1 VSRRVWL
8 RRCGFSEEGEG
19 TGPRL
24 PVRHSAD
31 LPSLPLLDAGSFGV
45 GGSKRHSQDDAFYQ
59 TTMDDSVLDTQ
70 YRPPTSVLPPAI

>member
-1 VSRRVWL
+1 MSRRVWL

-31 LPSLPLLDAGSFGV
+31 LPSLPLLDAGSFWS
-45 GGSKRHSQDDAFYQ
+45 GGQQKTLSGRRF
-59 TTMDDSVLDTQ
+59 
-70 YRPPTSVLPPAI
+70 LPNDNG